1 MTAIRD
7 DVNNSAIIGVGFG
20 LTFVVVF
27 LIFILEA
34 WSMKL
39 DTEMSMKKKGTPAS
53 LSEYKAEQAK
63 KLGEYGW
70 VDQGQNQ
77 VHIPI
82 ERAMELTLEQLGKK

>member
-7 DVNNSAIIGVGFG
+7 DVNNAAIIGVGFG
-20 LTFVVVF
+20 LAFVVVF

-39 DTEMSMKKKGTPAS
+39 DDEVTMERRPTPAS
-53 LSEYKAEQAK
+53 LATYRDEQAK
-63 KLGEYGW
+63 KLGDYGW
-70 VDQGQNQ
+70 VDQGKDQ

-82 ERAMELTLEQLGKK
+82 TRAMELTVADLAKK

>member
-7 DVNNSAIIGVGFG
+7 DVNNAAIIGVGFG
-20 LTFVVVF
+20 LAFVVVF

-39 DTEMSMKKKGTPAS
+39 DTEMTMEKKGTPAS
-53 LSEYKAEQAK
+53 LSTYRAEQAK
-63 KLGEYGW
+63 KLGDYGW
-70 VDQGQNQ
+70 VDQGKNQ

-82 ERAMELTLEQLGKK
+82 ERAMELTLSDLAKK